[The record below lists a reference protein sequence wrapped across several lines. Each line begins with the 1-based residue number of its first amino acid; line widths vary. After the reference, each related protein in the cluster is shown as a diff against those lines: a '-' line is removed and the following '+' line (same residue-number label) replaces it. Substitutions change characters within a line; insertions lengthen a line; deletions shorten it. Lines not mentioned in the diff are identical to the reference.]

1 MSDISFRKVRKSYG
15 KNEVVHG
22 VDLDVGHGEFV
33 VILGPSGCGKST
45 LLRMVAGLEQITGG
59 NIAIGGKSVNKLEP
73 RERGCAMVFQNYALY
88 PHMTVGE
95 NIGYSLRVAGLAKRE
110 RLAKVQAVAAALGLD
125 EFLSRKPGQLSGGQ
139 RQRVAM
145 GRAMIREPK
154 VFLYDEPLSN
164 LDARLRVAMRVEIR
178 KLHQKLGTTTLF
190 VTHDQ
195 VEAMTLADRIVV
207 MNNGAVEQ
215 VGTPFEVYHRPQS
228 VYVAAFIG
236 TPGLNLLRGVTDPAH
251 GLIHLADCQTL
262 GYDRER
268 WPDAGAVEVLAG
280 FRAESVHL
288 DPPGHGIKAALQFT
302 EELGASRLLHAELG
316 GSPVIALS
324 SGFHGNQTQPALTL
338 GINPAD
344 VQLFDVKSGRRI
356 AGENPARVTSE
367 KSAAGLAAE

>member
-1 MSDISFRKVRKSYG
+1 MSNISFRKVRKSYG

-22 VDLDVGHGEFV
+22 VDLEVRQGEFMV
-33 VILGPSGCGKST
+33 FLGPSGCGKST
-45 LLRMVAGLEQITGG
+45 LLRMVAGLEQITAGD
-59 NIAIGGKSVNKLEP
+59 IAIGGRVVNKLEP

-88 PHMTVGE
+88 PHMSVGE
-95 NIGYSLRVAGLAKRE
+95 NIGYSLRVAGLSKRQ
-110 RLAKVQAVAAALGLD
+110 RLAKVQVVADSLGLG

-207 MNNGAVEQ
+207 MNKGAVEQ
-215 VGTPFEVYHRPQS
+215 VGTPYEIYHQPQS
-228 VYVAAFIG
+228 VYVAAFVG
-236 TPGLNLLRGVTDPAH
+236 TPGLNLLAGVADPAR
-251 GLIHLADCQTL
+251 GLIVLTDGQTL
-262 GYDRER
+262 SYDRER
-268 WPDAGAVEVLAG
+268 WPDVDAVDVLAG
-280 FRAESVHL
+280 FRAEAVQL
-288 DPPGHGIKAALQFT
+288 GPAGYGIKAVLQFT

-316 GSPVIALS
+316 GSPVIALA
-324 SGFHGNQTQPALTL
+324 SGFRYDQVQPTL
-338 GINPAD
+338 AISVDPAQ
-344 VQLFDVKSGRRI
+344 VQLFDSKTGRRL
-356 AGENPARVTSE
+356 AGERLLAETTETSP
-367 KSAAGLAAE
+367 SILAAE